1 MCDEFIHPG
10 LVEDTRLSR
19 RTFGLIAA
27 AAAGAAG
34 TACAAAPK
42 TAVDESDVS
51 IKTSEGSGTG
61 FVVDATMR
69 RPTAPRTRYI
79 LHPRKPVKIR
89 RF

>member
-51 IKTSEGSGTG
+51 IKTSDGTAACSQP
-61 FVVDATMR
+61 FFLNCTKW
-69 RPTAPRTRYI
+69 TASDVSITSA
-79 LHPRKPVKIR
+79 V
-89 RF
+89 

>member
-51 IKTSEGSGTG
+51 IKTSDGTADAVLFAPKKAGKSSSPGLVEGSAQV
-61 FVVDATMR
+61 F
-69 RPTAPRTRYI
+69 PPCSI
-79 LHPRKPVKIR
+79 H
-89 RF
+89 